1 MYNSYLQDELGKEK
15 SWTFT
20 KEGFMKEVTKGQVH
34 KEKRD
39 INKSIRGKIFP
50 RQKEKYGQRIQT

>member
-1 MYNSYLQDELGKEK
+1 MRCDLNGRVRI
-15 SWTFT
+15 

-39 INKSIRGKIFP
+39 INKSIRGKKFP